1 MSYNYYKFTFADS
14 SYLILCD
21 EQRYAR
27 TESGRSWK
35 RKPDTIETHV
45 YRAEQYQ
52 NCVQSVQW
60 FKNVFGARNERAEWG
75 YTRAGYLPIK
85 ITSVS
90 PDGAEKVVYS
100 FKFAPLDRMEAGAGW
115 RENEILKKAHSF
127 EIERYATDRGS
138 VFSRLTLKTSD
149 SGVTAA
155 GTFDFGR
162 MAWVN

>member
-1 MSYNYYKFTFADS
+1 MSYNYYKFTFTDA

-21 EQRYAR
+21 EQKFKR
-27 TESGRSWK
+27 TASGRSWK
-35 RKPDTIETHV
+35 SKPIETDRYV

-60 FKNVFGARNERAEWG
+60 FKNMFGARNERAEWG

-85 ITSVS
+85 LTSVS
-90 PDGAEKVVYS
+90 PDGSEKVVRT
-100 FKFAPLDRMEAGAGW
+100 FNFAPLARMAETAGW
-115 RENEILKKAHSF
+115 RENEILQKAVDF
-127 EIERYATDRGS
+127 NLERYTTGRGS
-138 VFSRLTLKTSD
+138 TFSRLTLKTD
-149 SGVTAA
+149 DHGVTAS